1 MFGPSND
8 GSLYILDDQS
18 NTFSLQPNFL
28 TPYPGGLLGL
38 AGNDNITGSVS
49 PEIIN
54 GNQGDDLILGQG
66 GADTLYGGQNNDTLD
81 GGDDDDL
88 LFGNKDN
95 DRIDG
100 GLGNDN
106 LFGGQ
111 ADDFIIGNS
120 GNDQIFGDL
129 GNDTL
134 TGGAGQDTLTGG
146 DGADVFTLAEDAGVT
161 ATTADVITD
170 FDNTSDSFA
179 LAGGISKADITLEQI
194 SDGTLIKNQKSGTVL
209 AKVAGVS
216 PQQLSNYF
224 PEPPL
229 EEMPRSTA
237 VPIGVDM
244 PPPVSVPVT
253 GLLQGISGNDTLE
266 GSLVN
271 GTNEN
276 FVLSGVLANQT
287 VTVQLNS
294 TGFDPK
300 LQIVDR
306 LTGNVIAENSD
317 ISSTDSN
324 SELSFKAQLG
334 QQYDIVVVSE
344 NGQSGNYT
352 LTTST
357 SQRPVGELA
366 LNQTINADLSGTD
379 DIENPLRNRSFSEDF
394 RLTNLPS
401 GEEVAINLNSDNFDT
416 YLQLINSQTGQVV
429 TENDDIL
436 NASPPTDDSQI
447 NFTPEAGVEYIV
459 RVTSSAENT
468 TGNYTLTATT
478 STPTPVPSDFF
489 STLTDDQLEAI
500 SRDKAS
506 DGELSRQDMLDI
518 FADAQDGGTV
528 DANELQ
534 DLQKIRGDRN
544 GSS

>member
-111 ADDFIIGNS
+111 ADDSIIGNS

-134 TGGAGQDTLTGG
+134 TGDAGQDTLTGG
-146 DGADVFTLAEDAGVT
+146 DGADVFTLTDGT
-161 ATTADVITD
+161 ATTADVFTD
-170 FDNTSDSFA
+170 FDNTSDSFG
-179 LAGGISKADITLEQI
+179 LAGGIGKADITLEQT
-194 SDGTLIKNQKSGTVL
+194 SDGTLIKNQQSGTVL

-224 PEPPL
+224 PTPAPVPTPDPIPTPTPSPTIPSPSPTPTLETLPQPPATPQPVTPLNPTPVTTLEPQPSPSPEIIGLTPPPPPL
-229 EEMPRSTA
+229 P
-237 VPIGVDM
+237 G
-244 PPPVSVPVT
+244 T
-253 GLLQGISGNDTLE
+253 GLLQGISGDDSLE

-271 GTNEN
+271 ATNEN
-276 FVLSGVLANQT
+276 LVLSGVLANQT
-287 VTVQLNS
+287 VRVQLDS
-294 TGFDPK
+294 TGFDPQ

-306 LTGNVIAENSD
+306 LTGNVFAENSN
-317 ISSTDSN
+317 ISSTDTN

-334 QQYDIVVVSE
+334 QQYDIV
-344 NGQSGNYT
+344 
-352 LTTST
+352 
-357 SQRPVGELA
+357 
-366 LNQTINADLSGTD
+366 
-379 DIENPLRNRSFSEDF
+379 
-394 RLTNLPS
+394 
-401 GEEVAINLNSDNFDT
+401 
-416 YLQLINSQTGQVV
+416 
-429 TENDDIL
+429 
-436 NASPPTDDSQI
+436 
-447 NFTPEAGVEYIV
+447 
-459 RVTSSAENT
+459 
-468 TGNYTLTATT
+468 
-478 STPTPVPSDFF
+478 
-489 STLTDDQLEAI
+489 
-500 SRDKAS
+500 
-506 DGELSRQDMLDI
+506 
-518 FADAQDGGTV
+518 
-528 DANELQ
+528 
-534 DLQKIRGDRN
+534 
-544 GSS
+544 